1 MEMHRKR
8 SRGSDEKLGVIKD
21 RTSSGSS
28 EDERKTKKQKEKRY
42 SKEKDRKR
50 KSSKE
55 SSHHKKKKKKTK
67 EGEKQRDLSSLD
79 NDTSTRSCRDFIS
92 STTVNPST
100 SVPGPSLPMGFR
112 RISEESSSEEKKR

>member
-21 RTSSGSS
+21 STSSGSG

-42 SKEKDRKR
+42 SKKKDRKH

-55 SSHHKKKKKKTK
+55 SSRHKKRKKKSKQ
-67 EGEKQRDLSSLD
+67 GEKPRNISSLD
-79 NDTSTRSCRDFIS
+79 NDTITRSCRDFIS
-92 STTVNPST
+92 STIVNPT
-100 SVPGPSLPMGFR
+100 SVPGPSLPVGFR